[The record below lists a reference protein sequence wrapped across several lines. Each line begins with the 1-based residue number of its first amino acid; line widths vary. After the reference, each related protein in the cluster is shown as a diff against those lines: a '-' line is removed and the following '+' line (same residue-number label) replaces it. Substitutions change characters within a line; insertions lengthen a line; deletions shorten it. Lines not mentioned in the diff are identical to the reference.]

1 MVKAVEPDI
10 KLQLPKATTPPLP
23 RAGAPSIDLARP
35 TRVTAWRENAQMDA
49 EGSVRRG
56 RCSRRPS
63 EDKMENFVIV
73 WTIDGETMSIPHPT
87 QDQAL
92 HLAETLFS
100 HPSPARVQEQRQ
112 AQPRLG
118 RPVRRLKSTLESC
131 ASAFGVTRSA
141 KSFPPSHRSA
151 PAIIAPCPTRALFSP
166 VCSHRWQGHCCYL
179 TRYPRS
185 AAALGAV

>member
-1 MVKAVEPDI
+1 LYEEAVNPESAKDFVRYPQELMVKAVELDI

-73 WTIDGETMSIPHPT
+73 WTMGKP
-87 QDQAL
+87 
-92 HLAETLFS
+92 
-100 HPSPARVQEQRQ
+100 
-112 AQPRLG
+112 
-118 RPVRRLKSTLESC
+118 
-131 ASAFGVTRSA
+131 
-141 KSFPPSHRSA
+141 
-151 PAIIAPCPTRALFSP
+151 
-166 VCSHRWQGHCCYL
+166 
-179 TRYPRS
+179 
-185 AAALGAV
+185 